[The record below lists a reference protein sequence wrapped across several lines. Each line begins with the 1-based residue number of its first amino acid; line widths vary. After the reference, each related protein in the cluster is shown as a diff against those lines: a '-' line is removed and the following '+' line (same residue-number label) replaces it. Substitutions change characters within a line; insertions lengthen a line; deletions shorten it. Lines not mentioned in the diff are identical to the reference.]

1 MTNASNW
8 LASAAS
14 RFGPKG
20 SATAK
25 TVMLGGVQTV
35 FEGAADDPYFQTL
48 EQQAAHLDGFAAFLV
63 RQVPLDATALDV
75 GANIGLSTILLAR
88 VAKRVIAYEPSP
100 PNVQFLR
107 RNLELNGISNVEV
120 RAAAVSSAGGTVRFH
135 VMAFGAGSH
144 VVAAGHVAGDS
155 MTAAEAPAVALDDEA
170 LPPVGFI
177 KIDAEGHEPDAL
189 AGARRLLARDR
200 PLIYTEINLWCLSAF
215 AGHSLGALVKALFR
229 SYEVARPEADGELTP
244 LPEAYQFLHD
254 AIVLHRGVVDI
265 ALRPREGEA
274 MPDLPAMTWPAPAL
288 AALEQQQKAV
298 P

>member
-1 MTNASNW
+1 MANAPNW
-8 LASAAS
+8 PASAAS
-14 RFGPKG
+14 RFRPAV
-20 SATAK
+20 SETAK

-48 EQQAAHLDGFAAFLV
+48 EQQAAHLDGFAAFV
-63 RQVPLDATALDV
+63 ARQVPPSATALDV

-88 VAKRVIAYEPSP
+88 LAERVIAYEPSP
-100 PNVQFLR
+100 PNVGFLR

-120 RAAAVSSAGGTVRFH
+120 RAAAVSSEGGTVRFH
-135 VMAFGAGSH
+135 VMPFGAGSH
-144 VVAAGHVAGDS
+144 VMGTGHVAGDG
-155 MTAAEAPAVALDDEA
+155 MAAVEVAAMALDDEG
-170 LPPVGFI
+170 LPPLDFI

-189 AGARRLLARDR
+189 AGARGLLARDR

-215 AGHSLGALVKALFR
+215 AGHSLGALVKALFQAH
-229 SYEVARPEADGELTP
+229 EAFRPEADGALTP

-265 ALRPREGEA
+265 ALRPREGAA

-288 AALEQQQKAV
+288 AALRQQLKAL